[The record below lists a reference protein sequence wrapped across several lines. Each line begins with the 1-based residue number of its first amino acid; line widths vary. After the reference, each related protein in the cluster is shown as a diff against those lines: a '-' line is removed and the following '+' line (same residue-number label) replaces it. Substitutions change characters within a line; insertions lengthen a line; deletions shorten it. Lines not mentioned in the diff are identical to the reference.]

1 MAQWWKN
8 NALLI
13 DGHGNFGSVYGDSS
27 AASRYCCTGDTL
39 VNILGLGSISIEK
52 FIQYKDITSQ
62 NGYYNFDKS
71 IMVKGPYGK
80 WVQSDCIIDSGV
92 HDIYELKLRNGMS
105 LKGTPNHPVL
115 CCLYDRDHQ
124 LFYLDWKRLDAI
136 KPDDAVVIDSTNPN
150 LDYDLNSQTMNSDD
164 DLESKFLGCM
174 ISEGCITTQDRAMIV
189 NSDMDL
195 IKPVIE
201 YIQCKYNTQGSL
213 HRRPLDACYEYVT
226 TNKQVY
232 NDLIIK
238 YEYGRYSNERCIPGF
253 VFNKNMR
260 YKAQLLRYLFEG
272 DGSVKY
278 SISKREERYPTV
290 AVSYDSNSR
299 KLIQQVQLLLLE
311 FGVESNILKDNRE
324 RKQGYGYKLY
334 IVNRFNLERFYKY
347 IGFVSKRK
355 QDVLSKY
362 VEMNTEVTKGS
373 NYTIQSWM
381 NVFKRNN
388 AITTSISTERSFNNY
403 KEYLE
408 EFYSFDT
415 RVQWLK
421 NFYKNMKGCRV
432 LSCNKLDTQE
442 RVYSFRINTEDHAYI
457 TNGIVS
463 HNTECRLT
471 KYAEEVM
478 LADLSKDVVDFV
490 DNYDNTLQEPTIL
503 PCKLPNLLI
512 NGGEGTGLG
521 FSCCFLPHNPR
532 EVIELLI
539 AYVGNR
545 NMDWRQAVKYIKGPD
560 FPTGG
565 IINGMDSSLSM
576 YYSGIGSV
584 KCRGKVEFEETKNG
598 YTNIVIT
605 EVPYGIQINNLLAKI
620 TQLYELGQLNIRFC
634 HDESSKEGVRIVV
647 QLKKDEDPERVV
659 NLLYKRTQ
667 LETSYAVA
675 QYAVDYDGKGGLI
688 PKLSNLMTI
697 VQKFVTFRENCIHRK
712 LLAELGKKNERLHIL
727 AGLFIVN
734 KDIDKCIS
742 LIRNS
747 DGGQDTISKLM
758 KYFKLSEPQAKYIVD
773 MKLGRLS
780 RLDMNLSK
788 NEEKKLKEEVK
799 VLQRQTRSVSNNDI
813 DEYMINEW
821 KEIRDTIFKKAT
833 RKTQIIREMEKID
846 IDDTVRDIPCSIII
860 TKKGYIKRT
869 PLMSNVQNRA
879 GLGITLGL
887 GVDDEI
893 MQIIHTSTTTPIY
906 AVTSTGRAFLFKPY
920 TLDETNK
927 NSRGKYI
934 RTLFHLKDNERII
947 RFINHE
953 PNKNGLLIATQK
965 GLVKITDLEE
975 LSNINSNGKRIFGL
989 DKKDAVADIALVN
1002 TESDILIVT
1011 ADGMGLRTKLS
1022 NIRVSGTSAMGVNGI
1037 SVKEGDYVT
1046 GVAEIDNKSDIV
1058 FISENAFIKRCEEQ
1072 EFNTQNR
1079 GGYGVIVSPKTE
1091 EYGSMVAVSTANK
1104 TVTICTREGKLLTLD
1119 LNTVRKVSR
1128 KSKGVKAVTLV
1139 GTDKV
1144 IGIC

>member
-27 AASRYCCTGDTL
+27 AASRYCCTGDVYVMDKYRGLITHKEIADL
-39 VNILGLGSISIEK
+39 CNEPDDKGYIDISKLNI
-52 FIQYKDITSQ
+52 
-62 NGYYNFDKS
+62 N
-71 IMVKGPYGK
+71 VKGLNK
-80 WVQSDCIIDSGV
+80 SWVHASKMVDSGI
-92 HDIYELKLRNGMS
+92 HDIYEIKLKNGMNI
-105 LKGTPNHPVL
+105 KCTPNHP
-115 CCLYDRDHQ
+115 LYTYNKETKSYVWITAENQTISNMILIDRFWYND
-124 LFYLDWKRLDAI
+124 
-136 KPDDAVVIDSTNPN
+136 T
-150 LDYDLNSQTMNSDD
+150 
-164 DLESKFLGCM
+164 
-174 ISEGCITTQDRAMIV
+174 
-189 NSDMDL
+189 
-195 IKPVIE
+195 VIE
-201 YIQCKYNTQGSL
+201 YGMVEI
-213 HRRPLDACYEYVT
+213 E
-226 TNKQVY
+226 
-232 NDLIIK
+232 
-238 YEYGRYSNERCIPGF
+238 
-253 VFNKNMR
+253 
-260 YKAQLLRYLFEG
+260 
-272 DGSVKY
+272 
-278 SISKREERYPTV
+278 SI
-290 AVSYDSNSR
+290 
-299 KLIQQVQLLLLE
+299 
-311 FGVESNILKDNRE
+311 
-324 RKQGYGYKLY
+324 
-334 IVNRFNLERFYKY
+334 
-347 IGFVSKRK
+347 
-355 QDVLSKY
+355 
-362 VEMNTEVTKGS
+362 
-373 NYTIQSWM
+373 
-381 NVFKRNN
+381 
-388 AITTSISTERSFNNY
+388 
-403 KEYLE
+403 
-408 EFYSFDT
+408 
-415 RVQWLK
+415 
-421 NFYKNMKGCRV
+421 
-432 LSCNKLDTQE
+432 NKLDTQE
-442 RVYSFRINTEDHAYI
+442 RVYSLVIETEDHAYI

-478 LADLSKDVVDFV
+478 LADLSKDVVDFI
-490 DNYDNTLQEPTIL
+490 DNYDNTMQEPTIL

-565 IINGMDSSLSM
+565 IINGMDSSLSI

-634 HDESSKEGVRIVV
+634 HDESSKEGIRIVV

-920 TLDETNK
+920 TLDETSK

-1037 SVKEGDYVT
+1037 SVREGDYVT

-1128 KSKGVKAVTLV
+1128 KSKGVKAVTLI